1 MTTVLISA
9 GDVSGDHHAAGLVR
23 VLRARHSDWRVLG
36 LAGREMRAAG
46 VERVADQA
54 DLAVGGLLEI
64 AGSLGRLLHAWR
76 AMDDAIERAQ
86 PDLVVLVDSGGF
98 NIPLA
103 RRVRRR
109 SRARVLY
116 YVAPQIWAWRR
127 GRIRKLARRVDRM
140 ALIFPFEADVY
151 AGTGLRVD
159 FVGHPLVDELAEL
172 ARRLDGPAA
181 RKQLGLPAAG
191 RVVTLLPGS
200 RRNEIDCQL
209 PVQLETARQLHA
221 MEPEVQF
228 VLAVADSI
236 EAEQVRRHLA
246 AAALPAALRLHVH
259 SGRAREAMLAA
270 DVSLA
275 KPGTVTT
282 ELMLLDRPMVV
293 MGRAHPLTAAL
304 LRRFLRVP
312 WLAMPNLI
320 AGQAIVPE
328 RMQQEARP
336 DVLAKALYD
345 LFAGPVRDA
354 QLAALAQARG
364 RLGPGGAAE
373 SVARIAEEMLGR
385 D

>member
-1 MTTVLISA
+1 
-9 GDVSGDHHAAGLVR
+9 
-23 VLRARHSDWRVLG
+23 
-36 LAGREMRAAG
+36 
-46 VERVADQA
+46 
-54 DLAVGGLLEI
+54 
-64 AGSLGRLLHAWR
+64 
-76 AMDDAIERAQ
+76 
-86 PDLVVLVDSGGF
+86 
-98 NIPLA
+98 
-103 RRVRRR
+103 
-109 SRARVLY
+109 
-116 YVAPQIWAWRR
+116 
-127 GRIRKLARRVDRM
+127 
-140 ALIFPFEADVY
+140 
-151 AGTGLRVD
+151 
-159 FVGHPLVDELAEL
+159 
-172 ARRLDGPAA
+172 
-181 RKQLGLPAAG
+181 
-191 RVVTLLPGS
+191 
-200 RRNEIDCQL
+200 
-209 PVQLETARQLHA
+209 
-221 MEPEVQF
+221 
-228 VLAVADSI
+228 
-236 EAEQVRRHLA
+236 
-246 AAALPAALRLHVH
+246 
-259 SGRAREAMLAA
+259 MLAA